1 MLKLSLQRKICCMN
15 LRTSY
20 ILLSICYFIISL
32 DLFAQTDT
40 SKSISLKDVE
50 IIYRPEL
57 NQIERKKEIEGTII
71 YSGKKNEIIK
81 LGNIDADLSVNNS
94 RQVFGKVPGV
104 SVWEN
109 DGSGIQTG
117 ISTRGLSPN
126 RSWEFNVR
134 QNGYDISGDVFGYPE
149 AYYTP
154 PLEAIDRVE
163 IIRGAGALQYGPQ
176 FGGMLNYVFK
186 KGNSNKPV
194 TYETQQT
201 VGSFGLFNSYN
212 AIGGTYKKF
221 SYYAFFHHRNADSWR
236 RNNHYTINTGY
247 ASFTYSFTSKL
258 TANLQLTSMDFVSQQ
273 PGGLTDS
280 LFKVDPKQSLRNR
293 NWMSAP
299 WKIAALDVD
308 YQFSE
313 NTKLNLKAFGLYA
326 QRNSVGYVAS
336 ITTKDTFN
344 NAIKSYN
351 PRQVDRDTYLSG
363 GAELRFIHQYQF
375 LNQKNA
381 ISVGIRYYNGSTD
394 RMQLGKGTADANF
407 DLNLTQDYTRKLNYT
422 TNNMSLFA
430 EHLFKLGKRLS
441 ITPGVRAESI
451 INVNNGNINT
461 SLVNNTGEFNNQ
473 SKRKFLLLG
482 VGAQYEI
489 SKTINMYA
497 NYTQNYRPVLFS
509 DLTPSSTTEV
519 IDKNLKDASGY
530 NVDAGIRGTV
540 KQFLNF
546 DIGAFY
552 LHYDNR
558 IGTITDNGLPFK
570 TNIGTSVSKGVESYV
585 ELDLFGIIE
594 STKKLGKLNA
604 YASVA
609 FIDAQ
614 YTQWNNPLIVND
626 PLKTRVGKK
635 VENAPESIQR
645 YGVTYIYKTFSIT
658 YQINSVSAVFSDADN
673 TEKANSTATNG
684 LIPAYTIMDASLSYS
699 FAKKYNVKAGV
710 NNLANVSYF
719 TRRSGGYPGP
729 GLMPGNGRTLFL
741 GLGCKF

>member
-1 MLKLSLQRKICCMN
+1 
-15 LRTSY
+15 
-20 ILLSICYFIISL
+20 
-32 DLFAQTDT
+32 
-40 SKSISLKDVE
+40 
-50 IIYRPEL
+50 
-57 NQIERKKEIEGTII
+57 
-71 YSGKKNEIIK
+71 
-81 LGNIDADLSVNNS
+81 
-94 RQVFGKVPGV
+94 
-104 SVWEN
+104 
-109 DGSGIQTG
+109 
-117 ISTRGLSPN
+117 
-126 RSWEFNVR
+126 
-134 QNGYDISGDVFGYPE
+134 
-149 AYYTP
+149 
-154 PLEAIDRVE
+154 
-163 IIRGAGALQYGPQ
+163 
-176 FGGMLNYVFK
+176 
-186 KGNSNKPV
+186 
-194 TYETQQT
+194 
-201 VGSFGLFNSYN
+201 
-212 AIGGTYKKF
+212 
-221 SYYAFFHHRNADSWR
+221 
-236 RNNHYTINTGY
+236 
-247 ASFTYSFTSKL
+247 
-258 TANLQLTSMDFVSQQ
+258 
-273 PGGLTDS
+273 
-280 LFKVDPKQSLRNR
+280 
-293 NWMSAP
+293 
-299 WKIAALDVD
+299 
-308 YQFSE
+308 
-313 NTKLNLKAFGLYA
+313 
-326 QRNSVGYVAS
+326 
-336 ITTKDTFN
+336 
-344 NAIKSYN
+344 
-351 PRQVDRDTYLSG
+351 
-363 GAELRFIHQYQF
+363 
-375 LNQKNA
+375 
-381 ISVGIRYYNGSTD
+381 
-394 RMQLGKGTADANF
+394 
-407 DLNLTQDYTRKLNYT
+407 
-422 TNNMSLFA
+422 
-430 EHLFKLGKRLS
+430 LFKLGKRLS

-594 STKKLGKLNA
+594 GTKKLGRLNA